1 MTPLITVITPVFN
14 GARFIEQCIKNVAMQ
29 ACENIEHLIVD
40 GGSSDE
46 TVDIIKRNA
55 QHLAHIQWISEP
67 DDGQADAMNK
77 GVRLARGRV
86 IGILNVDDY
95 YEPGVLR
102 RIQDLFTTKLTREPS
117 LAVGNCQVWDND
129 HNPFFLNKPSR
140 LHITD
145 LMQGQNYAPF
155 PVNPSA
161 YFYHKS
167 LHKKAGDYDVNHH
180 YALDL
185 DFILRAVQVARL
197 HYFDELWG
205 NYRHLVGTKTHQD
218 MAAGTAIARGNAV
231 YDYYR
236 SRLTWWQVLQIK
248 IKQKQRRIVR
258 KRMAKRLS
266 PQSIESETRPA
277 L

>member
-14 GARFIEQCIKNVAMQ
+14 GARFIEQCIQNVAVQ
-29 ACENIEHLIVD
+29 AFDGIEHLIID

-46 TVDIIKRNA
+46 TVQIIQREVERFP
-55 QHLAHIQWISEP
+55 HVRFISEA
-67 DDGQADAMNK
+67 DEGQADAMNK

-86 IGILNVDDY
+86 LGFLNVDDY

-102 RIQDLFTTKLTREPS
+102 RVYELFTAQLKREPS

-129 HNPFFLNKPSR
+129 NKPFFLNKPSK
-140 LHITD
+140 LHISD
-145 LMQGQNYAPF
+145 LMQGQHYAPF

-167 LHKKAGDYDVNHH
+167 LHQRVGFYDVSHH

-205 NYRHLVGTKTHQD
+205 NYRHLEGSKTFQD
-218 MAAGTAIARGNAV
+218 MVAGKAKARGDAV

-236 SRLTWWQVLQIK
+236 RRLTWWQILQIRVK
-248 IKQKQRRIVR
+248 RRLRRHARRKLAKLAGQPNAESGVR
-258 KRMAKRLS
+258 S
-266 PQSIESETRPA
+266 PT
-277 L
+277 